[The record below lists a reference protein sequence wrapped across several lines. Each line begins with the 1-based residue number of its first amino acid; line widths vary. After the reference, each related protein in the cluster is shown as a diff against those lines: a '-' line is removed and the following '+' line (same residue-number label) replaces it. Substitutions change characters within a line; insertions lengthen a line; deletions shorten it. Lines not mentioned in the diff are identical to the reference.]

1 MEPNP
6 LNRLIFLTHTIRH
19 TKVSKARQLILPSLL
34 YGLVLLGSCTGPAPA
49 EAPGSDKEPPSPEQL
64 LLRNYRPRSIYRTP
78 QSHVEKARF
87 PAIDMHSHAYASS
100 PEEVEAWVK
109 TMDEKGIEKTALLTK
124 ATGAKFDSLVAV
136 YGRFPGRFELFC
148 GFDYTGYESPGWSEK
163 AIRELERCVAAGAK
177 GVGELGDKGK
187 GLFYSEP
194 TPAYGMHIDDPRLA
208 PVLERCGQLG
218 IPVSI
223 HVAEP
228 IWMYEPMDSTNDG
241 LMNAY
246 TWRLDN
252 QTGILGHAE
261 LIQTLENAVKAHP
274 NTTFIACHVA
284 NCSYDLDIIGR
295 LLQQYP
301 NLYADIS
308 ARYAEMAPI
317 PRRVNRFFTEN
328 QGKLLYGTDMGMD
341 AGMYEITFRL
351 LETEDEHFYET
362 EQFGYHWPLYG
373 YGLSEEVL
381 RKLYRD
387 NALKCMGW

>member
-1 MEPNP
+1 M
-6 LNRLIFLTHTIRH
+6 
-19 TKVSKARQLILPSLL
+19 SKARQFILQSLL
-34 YGLVLLGSCTGPAPA
+34 YGLFLLGSCTGPAPA
-49 EAPGSDKEPPSPEQL
+49 EAPGGDKEPPSPEQL

-87 PAIDMHSHAYASS
+87 SAIDMHSHAYASS

-109 TMDEKGIEKTALLTK
+109 TMDEKGIEKTVLLTK
-124 ATGAKFDSLVAV
+124 ATGAKFDSLVAA
-136 YGRFPGRFELFC
+136 YSRYPGRFELFC
-148 GFDYTGYESPGWSEK
+148 GFDYTDYESPGWSEK

-252 QTGILGHAE
+252 QTGLLGHSE

-351 LETEDEHFYET
+351 LETEDEHFYEN

-381 RKLYRD
+381 RKLYRE